1 MNVISPRK
9 LPLGKAITGE
19 FCDELTGLLIL
30 IRRISQPN
38 NNVVGYQHDEN
49 GDYDPADGLNFPTD
63 WFHLIL
69 LAYPQKLGLRFAK
82 HQFQATR
89 AIHAAMPN
97 RQDIVLFFT
106 DSRFWSWHPVTTT
119 GTSQVAGFALA

>member
-9 LPLGKAITGE
+9 LQRGNAMTGG

-38 NNVVGYQHDEN
+38 NNVVGDQCDE
-49 GDYDPADGLNFPTD
+49 DKDHDPACGPDFPTD

-82 HQFQATR
+82 HQFQAPR

-97 RQDIVLFFT
+97 CQEIVLLFT
-106 DSRFWSWHPVTTT
+106 DSRFLPWRLV
-119 GTSQVAGFALA
+119 